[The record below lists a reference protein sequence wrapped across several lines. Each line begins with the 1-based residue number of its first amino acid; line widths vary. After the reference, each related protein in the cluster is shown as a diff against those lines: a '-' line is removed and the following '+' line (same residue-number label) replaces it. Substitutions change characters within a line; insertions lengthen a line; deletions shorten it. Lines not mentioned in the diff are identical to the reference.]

1 MRDLS
6 NLVENYYE
14 NYYEK
19 VNARQCK
26 SSRFSFHQDI
36 EKQCDKDSTYPD
48 ILELGAG
55 EGQHRRFVKHQY
67 LRYLVT
73 DIREITNPEL
83 LPISEGFIPNKP
95 GNYRAHADATCLVYG
110 DESFNRV
117 VAGCLLLHLA
127 DPLRAVDEWYRVLKR
142 GGRIDALVP
151 RDESFLVGLY
161 RSLYSRRKSKKLG
174 FADFDIVNSLNHITY
189 YDRVLRLT
197 SARYDSNEISFT
209 HFPPR
214 ARKLSNFTSL

>member
-19 VNARQCK
+19 VNARQWK

-127 DPLRAVDEWYRVLKR
+127 DPLRAVDEWYRVLKKR
-142 GGRIDALVP
+142 W
-151 RDESFLVGLY
+151 
-161 RSLYSRRKSKKLG
+161 K
-174 FADFDIVNSLNHITY
+174 N
-189 YDRVLRLT
+189 
-197 SARYDSNEISFT
+197 
-209 HFPPR
+209 
-214 ARKLSNFTSL
+214 